1 MKLDI
6 TKYLMSFVSGNELLE
21 QLSKKVFL
29 KTEIDIVY
37 ASYTNWERHELLI
50 IDEQYDKGQRNRL
63 NYFQYIWV
71 KIVENLTDYGFNYRK
86 VKELKDAMFSNML
99 SQDFLSFANDNKSH
113 FVNLSGGQIDNEI
126 DFTKELSS
134 LYFPVFYGIVMNC
147 IIHHEKT
154 NILVGI
160 NNPADFDVFSSS
172 ILNEHTNYNTE
183 QDFSFNFSKT
193 HLSISLSN
201 IISNFLIEGS
211 SPFENRIT
219 DIISKEEHTILTL
232 IRNKHK
238 SIQSIKV
245 IYKNEKPEMVEIE
258 SVKKVELE
266 SRLMEHIQKREYSE
280 IVVKTS
286 NGKVTYFKKTNKI
299 KL

>member
-6 TKYLMSFVSGNELLE
+6 TKYFMSFVSGNELLE

-50 IDEQYDKGQRNRL
+50 IDEQYDKGQRNKL

-99 SQDFLSFANDNKSH
+99 SRDFLSFANDNKSH
-113 FVNLSGGQIDNEI
+113 FVNLSSGQIDNEI

-172 ILNEHTNYNTE
+172 ILNEHTNFNTE
-183 QDFSFNFSKT
+183 QDFSLNFSKT
-193 HLSISLSN
+193 HLSISLSS

-238 SIQSIKV
+238 SIKSIKV

>member
-1 MKLDI
+1 
-6 TKYLMSFVSGNELLE
+6 MSFVSGNELLE

-50 IDEQYDKGQRNRL
+50 IDEQYDKGQRNKL

-99 SQDFLSFANDNKSH
+99 SRDFLSFANDNKSH
-113 FVNLSGGQIDNEI
+113 FVNLSSGQIDNEI

-172 ILNEHTNYNTE
+172 ILNEHTNFNTE
-183 QDFSFNFSKT
+183 QDFSLNFSKT
-193 HLSISLSN
+193 HLSISLSS

-238 SIQSIKV
+238 SIKSIKV